1 MVSPKKKSVMG
12 NLEQVIDRLVK
23 VGLRL
28 YGFWHAVSGFVQ
40 VWLELSILLLVLGA
54 YVWFAYPKIPQGL
67 GGGAS
72 LRVQLI
78 LDGAKV
84 PTNISRALGGTQ
96 AWGKDSPPFTTSE
109 MHLLYKT
116 SEGVWLKPAGKGVV
130 FLDKT
135 SILGISF
142 LDGTTVGGIVAP
154 TDASLPPPNR

>member
-1 MVSPKKKSVMG
+1 
-12 NLEQVIDRLVK
+12 
-23 VGLRL
+23 
-28 YGFWHAVSGFVQ
+28 
-40 VWLELSILLLVLGA
+40 
-54 YVWFAYPKIPQGL
+54 
-67 GGGAS
+67 
-72 LRVQLI
+72 
-78 LDGAKV
+78 
-84 PTNISRALGGTQ
+84 
-96 AWGKDSPPFTTSE
+96 